1 MGAIERGE
9 SVKKEYTII
18 PSKHGVKLMLNGFP
32 KSGLHLLALMCGA
45 FLRAMEDEMIN
56 TIWSGINGAWDLT
69 PLDLNDRLYKLS
81 RLGDGELIFSHSVY
95 NKKLADFLW
104 YCGTGVVFIYRD
116 PRDVAV
122 SQTFHV
128 LSDDDALSHPDK
140 QLYRDLGSFDAAL
153 EAVIVGIGK
162 YPGVMARWEHYHGW
176 LDVPWVLPVRFED
189 LRIESVE
196 WAERI
201 FSYALNRL
209 AMMFHRTVEV
219 EPESLRAVAEKMVE
233 LGNMTDKSS
242 TFRAGRIGDWRSTFT
257 ERHVQLFKE
266 SDTGGWVEKLGYKW

>member
-1 MGAIERGE
+1 M
-9 SVKKEYTII
+9 KKEYTIV
-18 PSKHGVKLMLNGFP
+18 PDKNGVKLVLNGFP
-32 KSGLHLLALMCGA
+32 KSGLHLVALMCGA
-45 FLRAMEDEMIN
+45 FLRGMDDEMIN

-81 RLGDGELIFSHSVY
+81 RLKDGELILSHSIY
-95 NKKLADFLW
+95 NKKLTDFLW

-128 LSDDDALSHPDK
+128 LSDDDTFMHPGK

-153 EAVIVGIGK
+153 EAVISGIDK
-162 YPGVMARWEHYHGW
+162 YPGVMARWEYYEPWMH
-176 LDVPWVLPVRFED
+176 VPWVLSVRFED
-189 LRIESVE
+189 VRTEPIE

-201 FSYALNRL
+201 FVYALNRL
-209 AMMFHRTVEV
+209 AMMFNRKVEV

-233 LGNMTDKSS
+233 LGNMTEHSS
-242 TFRAGRIGDWRSTFT
+242 TFRAGRIGDWRSVFT
-257 ERHVQLFKE
+257 PRHVHLFKE
-266 SDTGGWVEKLGYKW
+266 SDKHNKLESLGYYWR